1 MAAPENKPVT
11 AYTLAI
17 VGVALQLV
25 AALVLI
31 YIVFFS
37 VALIEKLWVYGKM
50 WSWMIHHGNGYFTSL
65 AWIAVSTAIMI
76 AVVGLGAYGAI
87 SMNSSDIDNIRTGA
101 TLVLVSSVIA
111 FPTMWGFF
119 IGSLLM
125 FIGSLLGLT
134 WQPSTS

>member
-1 MAAPENKPVT
+1 MTLTENKPVA

-37 VALIEKLWVYGKM
+37 EAFIEKLWVYGEM
-50 WSWMIHHGNGYFTSL
+50 WSGMMHHEDGRLISSV
-65 AWIAVSTAIMI
+65 WIAVSIGMMT
-76 AVVGLGAYGAI
+76 AVVGLGTYGAV
-87 SMNSSDIDNIRTGA
+87 SMNSSSIDDVRTGA
-101 TLVLVSSVIA
+101 TLVLVSSIIA

-119 IGSLLM
+119 VGSLLM